1 MQKLLKNKPV
11 FVDTDTADGELKNN
25 SARFIKGIRS
35 NFNKNSEG
43 TEGGNFGVGTP
54 LQSNLLLIAIP
65 LPTTGINHCCGYK
78 EFEETNEG
86 YYCNW
91 NSDKQFG
98 VYRLNGDSLT
108 CDTVKVDPILNL
120 SIDPRNYISA
130 DRMILKVV
138 YITDTNGNKVVFEK
152 FLIFTDG
159 FNWQFWINVESAIA
173 TNGFDSTLFPYYNPV
188 YPHFDKTDLIQ
199 YAPRPPIF
207 PATFTEV
214 PFSSSDIGKENHLLE
229 KSTQIG
235 YKYIYTDGRVTALS
249 AYSEPFY
256 LKSSP
261 CNITDQGLTRCL
273 KYKLYAGGPNVE
285 KIQIYRR
292 NCNNDFVLYDTIDK
306 FSTCDENAPDIINNK
321 FWMRVKPFDGYNYD
335 SSDNSIEYTYCGDK
349 ECTPVANDAV
359 NGDTFFQT
367 ALPIKSV
374 AAADAGDAV
383 LFSNNLKNYNNFSC
397 ETLGNIKINVLPPG
411 TSTGDGCAPKT
422 VKISVY
428 AYIREGVVTNQ
439 VVYHDGADNERFFG
453 GLKITGPGGPGN
465 NFPIGTATSVLITKA
480 ESTKFNLSLG
490 DKDGFIGYLCGTP
503 YYAVGV
509 QYAVDGNRT
518 LTEVDV
524 IDRANATQMAFVLN
538 VIKGNGYF
546 IQKFDFTV
554 PAGNYVFRIAGHRAT
569 VDQDFSKTSTY
580 VMGIF
585 DRNTIFDAKSQF
597 AVPDAKKEIEINA
610 CNGDVDTFNIPGLQ
624 MLNIFSPFTNTDSNW
639 RFVDGYFTE
648 SPDSNIGME
657 ICLYRPRLGQNSL
670 KISGTYTDSNGFFFA
685 YSSRS
690 RANEGEVI
698 FSFYANCYYQDERQ
712 HTNINQKGVS
722 GYFANQNIN
731 WADNNGGKIGE
742 HNRLHL
748 KGKITNCDTGAGIS
762 SVGVTLGSS
771 RTFFSDGEGNY
782 EIIFHGGYTGER
794 NNNMFFNA
802 GGSCLFSACDCIC
815 VPPEPVDTGS
825 LSCISGQSRNVLP
838 NIDKQ
843 YKLISSDEA
852 GLKGGGMYGI
862 AVVGWDDAERA
873 TFANLI
879 EYVNIP
885 TFLETGVFSPS
896 SLTWEILDQ
905 LKLPPEIKSISF
917 FLSKNLN
924 YKSYIQWVGDKI
936 EFLDNTGTIVE
947 DGSGAIRARITIQSL
962 LDFNVE
968 NNFATTVGYQFVQG
982 DSLRVYDDGSGTLFP
997 PDAST
1002 GFMDYQILG
1011 TNFNESV
1018 EGQISVAVTDETT
1031 GTVTTTTKP
1040 ATDTDGKSFIIPYD
1054 SRLLKLK
1061 DKCGFWIELI
1071 RPKDCVDIEIY
1082 GEIPGKYPVENGELM
1097 FGKTGG
1103 DLVAFDTFYQTRSI
1117 KIQDC
1122 TGKAFLHP
1130 FESASI
1136 TDFWGE
1142 GCTSL
1147 GRTTVKDPEVK
1158 QYWDQT
1164 EVTKSD
1170 EFVNNGRVN
1179 GIGTFRGKTS
1189 SFAGQKRGGIVAMHV
1204 GTSVMVFICEND
1216 VFVTGYNQNYVQAQA
1231 NTGFVVVNLDKVIG
1245 DPSPKPE
1252 ITHGCSLE
1260 DRATIVFEKELSLYL
1275 DRKNGIPIIFP
1286 YSRAQDISQENRSW
1300 FINKTTYLINYN
1312 KGLSDAE
1319 RLLNLMETCAGYD
1332 PKNNDYIITFRPRNN
1347 MGSSVQNFINN
1358 ERETKI
1364 PLQETFVF
1372 NLDQKKWTNFT
1383 GYTPEFYGSLR
1394 SSISGKELITFVNG
1408 QPYFHNSIL
1417 PKENITFNEFY
1428 GVQTEP
1434 VVEVTISG
1442 LEDGLGDKV
1451 KTAQGI
1457 TVKSNGPCFFIDK
1470 ITTDNK
1476 KAFSY
1481 IPLVYFERVYNVWY
1495 AALRCD
1501 FNTYPDSEHPVPSQ
1515 LIDGKLINGLYFRL
1529 RFVINP
1535 QNTNNY
1541 FEFDNVA
1548 LRVSAVEK
1556 SDK

>member
-25 SARFIKGIRS
+25 SARYIKGIRS
-35 NFNKNSEG
+35 NFNKNSG
-43 TEGGNFGVGTP
+43 GSEGGNFGVGTP
-54 LQSNLLLIAIP
+54 LQSNLLLIPIP
-65 LPTTGINHCCGYK
+65 LPAGINHCCGYK

-91 NSDKQFG
+91 NSENKFG
-98 VYRLNGDSLT
+98 IYRLNGNSLT
-108 CDTVKVDPILNL
+108 CDIVKVDSDLNF
-120 SIDPRNYISA
+120 SVDPVNYISP
-130 DRMILKVV
+130 DRMILKVIT
-138 YITDTNGNKVVFEK
+138 ITDKNGNKTVFEK

-159 FNWQFWINVESAIA
+159 FNWQFWINVESSIA
-173 TNGFDSTLFPYYNPV
+173 TKGFDTTLFPYYAPV
-188 YPHFDKTDLIQ
+188 YPHFDSTDLIQ

-214 PFSSSDIGKENHLLE
+214 PFSPSDVGKENHLLE
-229 KSTQIG
+229 KSTQIA

-306 FSTCDENAPDIINNK
+306 FSTCDENSPDIINNK
-321 FWMRVKPFDGYNYD
+321 FWLRIRPFDGYAY
-335 SSDNSIEYTYCGDK
+335 SDADNTIEYTYCGDK
-349 ECTPVANDAV
+349 ECTPVANDAI

-367 ALPIKSV
+367 ALPIKSA

-383 LFSNNLKNYNNFSC
+383 LFANNLKNYNNLNCS
-397 ETLGNIKINVLPPG
+397 TLENIKINVLPPG
-411 TSTGDGCAPKT
+411 TSTGDGCTPKT

-428 AYIREGVVTNQ
+428 AYLREGVVSNQ
-439 VVYHDGADNERFFG
+439 VVYHDGSDTERHFG
-453 GLKITGPGGPGN
+453 SMTY
-465 NFPIGTATSVLITKA
+465 IGRSPAGSPVDQTISLAITKS
-480 ESTKFNLSLG
+480 ESNKFNLSLG

-503 YYAVGV
+503 YYAIGQ
-509 QYAVDGNRT
+509 QYAVAEDGT
-518 LTEVDV
+518 LTDIGV
-524 IDRANATQMAFVLN
+524 IDRANSTQMAFVLS
-538 VIKGNGYF
+538 VIKARGYF
-546 IQKFDFTV
+546 VQRFDFTV
-554 PAGNYVFRIAGHRAT
+554 PAGNYIFRIAGHLNT
-569 VDQDFSKTSTY
+569 VDSDFYKSSTY

-585 DRNTIFDAKSQF
+585 DRGAIGQDGAKTQF
-597 AVPDAKKEIEINA
+597 GIADPKKEIEIHA
-610 CNGDVDTFNIPGLQ
+610 CNGDVDTFNSPDGPGI
-624 MLNIFSPFTNTDSNW
+624 MCIFTPWTNLDGNW
-639 RFVDGYFTE
+639 RFVDGYFRE
-648 SPDSNIGME
+648 SGTSDIGME
-657 ICLYRPRLGQNSL
+657 ICNYRPRLGQNSL

-690 RANEGEVI
+690 RANQGEVI
-698 FSFYANCYYQDERQ
+698 FSFYANCYYQDERV

-722 GYFANQNIN
+722 GAFLGQNIT
-731 WADNNGGKIGE
+731 WADNNGGNIGE
-742 HNRLHL
+742 HNRFHL
-748 KGKITNCDTGAGIS
+748 KGKITNCDTNAGIS
-762 SVGVTLGSS
+762 SVGVTLGNS
-771 RTFFSDGEGNY
+771 RTFFTDGEGNY
-782 EIIFHGGYTGER
+782 EIIFHGGTSGYR
-794 NNNMFFNA
+794 NDNLFFNA
-802 GGSCLFSACDCIC
+802 GGPCLFSGCDCMC
-815 VPPEPVDTGS
+815 VPSILTDTRGT
-825 LSCISGQSRNVLP
+825 SCISGQPRNFLP
-838 NIDKQ
+838 NIDRQ
-843 YKLISSDEA
+843 FKLVSSNEA
-852 GLKGGGMYGI
+852 GLKGGGMYGVSI
-862 AVVGWDDAERA
+862 VGWDDAERA

-896 SLTWEILDQ
+896 SLNWEILGQ
-905 LKLPPEIKSISF
+905 LNLPPEIKSVSF

-924 YKSYIQWVGDKI
+924 FKSYIQWVGDKI
-936 EFLDNTGTIVE
+936 EFLDNTGTVVE

-982 DSLRVYDDGSGTLFP
+982 DSVRIYDDGTGVLFP
-997 PDAST
+997 PDPVS

-1011 TNFNESV
+1011 TNFNQSV
-1018 EGQISVAVTDETT
+1018 EGQISVAVTDATT

-1040 ATDTDGKSFIIPYD
+1040 ATDTDGKSFIVPYD

-1097 FGKTGG
+1097 FGKTTGP
-1103 DLVAFDTFYQTRSI
+1103 LIAFDTFYQTRSI
-1117 KIQDC
+1117 KIEDC

-1136 TDFWGE
+1136 TDFWGD

-1147 GRTTVKDPEVK
+1147 GRTTVKDPGVR

-1204 GTSVMVFICEND
+1204 GTNIMAFICEND
-1216 VFVTGYNQNYVQAQA
+1216 VFVTGYNQNYVQTQA

-1245 DPSPKPE
+1245 EPSPKPE
-1252 ITHGCSLE
+1252 ITHGCSIE
-1260 DRATIVFEKELSLYL
+1260 DRATIVFEKELSFYL
-1275 DRKNGIPIIFP
+1275 DRKNGVPIIFP

-1312 KGLSDAE
+1312 KGLADAD
-1319 RLLNLMETCAGYD
+1319 RLFNLMETCAGYD
-1332 PKNNDYIITFRPRNN
+1332 PKNNDYIITFRPRNG
-1347 MGSSVQNFINN
+1347 MDSAFQNFINN

-1383 GYTPEFYGSLR
+1383 GYTPEFFGSLR
-1394 SSISGKELITFVNG
+1394 SSVSGKELITFANG

-1428 GVQTEP
+1428 GIQTEP

-1442 LEDGLGDKV
+1442 LEDGLADKV
-1451 KTAQGI
+1451 KTGQSI

-1481 IPLVYFERVYNVWY
+1481 IPLIYFERVYNVWY
-1495 AALRCD
+1495 AALKSD
-1501 FNTYPDSEHPVPSQ
+1501 LNTYPDPAHPVPSQ
-1515 LIDGKLINGLYFRL
+1515 LIDGKLMNGLYFRL

-1541 FEFDNVA
+1541 FEFDNIA